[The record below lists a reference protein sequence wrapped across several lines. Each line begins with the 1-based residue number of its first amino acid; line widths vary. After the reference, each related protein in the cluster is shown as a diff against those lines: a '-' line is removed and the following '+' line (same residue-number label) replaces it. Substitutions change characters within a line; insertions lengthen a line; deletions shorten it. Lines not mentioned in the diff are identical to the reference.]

1 MSRQLK
7 IQLVATL
14 LFGVLVGA
22 TIFAVKSGGFMSM
35 YFASVVGATFMAA
48 FITVFRPLN

>member
-7 IQLVATL
+7 IQLAATL

-22 TIFAVKSGGFMSM
+22 VIIAFKSGGFMPI
-35 YFASVVGATFMAA
+35 YFASVVGATFMAS
-48 FITVFRPLN
+48 FIAVFRPLK

>member
-7 IQLVATL
+7 IHIAATL

-22 TIFAVKSGGFMSM
+22 VIFAVKSSSFMPM
-35 YFASVVGATFMAA
+35 YFASLVGATFMAA

>member
-7 IQLVATL
+7 IQLAATL

-22 TIFAVKSGGFMSM
+22 VIFAVQSGGFMPM

-48 FITVFRPLN
+48 FIATFRPLN